1 VELPGSL
8 YLYAIA
14 TVSIT
19 FVGFSALLVVFRQSM
34 GGQLTRYDTYFTLSF
49 IQAGFVVT
57 AGALVPPAVALYSVS
72 QDAAWRIAGGIVS
85 ILVFTFVAR
94 VPARRRAATGQPM
107 PRQIKFMLTLQA
119 LSGVSLVLGAAG
131 VYGATVGAA
140 YVSAIAVLLITSGAA
155 YLGALAL
162 ILPDLTT
169 GK

>member
-19 FVGFSALLVVFRQSM
+19 FVGFSAMLVVFRQSM

-72 QDAAWRIAGGIVS
+72 PDAAWRIAGGIVA
-85 ILVFTFVAR
+85 ILVFMFVAR
-94 VPARRRAATGQPM
+94 VPGRRRAATGQSM
-107 PRQIKFMLTLQA
+107 PPQITTMLTLQA
-119 LSGVSLVLGAAG
+119 LSGVSLVLGSAG
-131 VYGATVGAA
+131 FYGTTVGAA